1 MSVCA
6 PSNNFNP
13 MDPKK
18 FAPGLGIWTTD
29 NESGGFTLGSR
40 YTGDFGGTS
49 SATPLVAGVAA
60 LMLSANPDLRA
71 AEVKTILQLT
81 ADKIQ
86 DTLPDHNGNNRGTY
100 DQKGHSEWFGYG
112 KVNAAK
118 AVKEAKRRPGG
129 VRKPQSVKLIATH
142 K

>member
-1 MSVCA
+1 
-6 PSNNFNP
+6 
-13 MDPKK
+13 
-18 FAPGLGIWTTD
+18 
-29 NESGGFTLGSR
+29 ESGGITLGSR
-40 YTGDFGGTS
+40 YTGNFGGTS

-118 AVKEAKRRPGG
+118 AVKEATKRSEG
-129 VRKPQSVKLIATH
+129 VRKP
-142 K
+142 